1 MEKPYVVG
9 IDIGGTNTV
18 FGIVDAR
25 GTIIASGAVKTQVYP
40 TVEEYAD
47 EVCKNLLPLIIA
59 NGGVDKIKGIGIGA
73 PNGNY
78 YTGTIEFAP
87 NLPWKGV
94 LPLASM
100 FEERLGIPTALT
112 NDANAAAVGEMTY
125 GAARGMKDFIMI
137 TLGTGVGS
145 GIVINGQV
153 VYGHDGFAGELGH
166 VIVRRDGRICGC
178 GRKGCL
184 ETYCSATGV
193 ARTAREFLAARTDAS
208 LLRNIPAESIVSKDV
223 YDAAVQGDKL
233 AQEIF
238 EFTGNILG
246 EALADAIAFSSPE
259 AIILF
264 GGLAKSGDY
273 IMKPI
278 MKAMENNLLNI
289 YKGKAKLLVSELKDS
304 DAAVLGASAL
314 AWELKDLREYIL
326 YKCFIGASAGKFF
339 RGLFL
344 SVRAGASGCTP
355 ISFCQRCHFV
365 FSIVSRRAYSD
376 LWFEIRGKN
385 EFQLISGSSKRCLIE
400 LNSHRKKGIFFYFVS
415 CDSESCN

>member
-1 MEKPYVVG
+1 MNLLSVICNHKQLIRNIIIMVTSMEKPYVVG

-25 GTIIASGAVKTQVYP
+25 GNILTSGSVKTQA
-40 TVEEYAD
+40 YAEIED
-47 EVCKNLLPLIIA
+47 YVNAVCKNLLPLILEQ
-59 NGGVDKIKGIGIGA
+59 GGTDKIKGIGIGA
-73 PNGNY
+73 PNGNFY
-78 YTGTIEFAP
+78 SGTIEFAP

-94 LPLASM
+94 IPLASL

-112 NDANAAAVGEMTY
+112 NDANAAAIGEMTY

-145 GIVINGQV
+145 GIVINGQM

-166 VIVRRDGRICGC
+166 VIIRRENGRLCGC

-184 ETYCSATGV
+184 EAYCSATGV
-193 ARTAREFLAARTDAS
+193 ARTAREFLVKSADTS
-208 LLRNIPAESIVSKDV
+208 LLRNIPAEEIVSKDV
-223 YDAAVQGDKL
+223 YDAAVKGDKL

-238 EFTGNILG
+238 EYTGKILG
-246 EALADAIAFSSPE
+246 EAFADFIAFSSPE

-278 MKAMENNLLNI
+278 KKAMDESVLPI
-289 YKGKAKLLVSELKDS
+289 YRGKTKLLVSELKDS

-314 AWELKDLREYIL
+314 GW
-326 YKCFIGASAGKFF
+326 
-339 RGLFL
+339 
-344 SVRAGASGCTP
+344 
-355 ISFCQRCHFV
+355 
-365 FSIVSRRAYSD
+365 
-376 LWFEIRGKN
+376 EIRGM
-385 EFQLISGSSKRCLIE
+385 
-400 LNSHRKKGIFFYFVS
+400 
-415 CDSESCN
+415 

>member
-1 MEKPYVVG
+1 MNSNMEKPYVVG

-25 GTIIASGAVKTQVYP
+25 GTIIASSSIKTAGYP
-40 TVEEYAD
+40 TAAEYAD

-59 NGGVDKIKGIGIGA
+59 NGGVDKIRGIGVGA

-87 NLPWKGV
+87 NLPWKGI
-94 LPLASM
+94 LPLAAM

-112 NDANAAAVGEMTY
+112 NDANAAAIGEMTY

-145 GIVINGQV
+145 GIVI
-153 VYGHDGFAGELGH
+153 
-166 VIVRRDGRICGC
+166 
-178 GRKGCL
+178 
-184 ETYCSATGV
+184 TYCSATGV

-208 LLRNIPAESIVSKDV
+208 LLRNIPAENITSKDV

-259 AIILF
+259 AIVLF

-278 MKAMENNLLNI
+278 QKAIDDNILNI
-289 YKGKAKLLVSELKDS
+289 YKGKTKLLVSELKDS

-314 AWELKDLREYIL
+314 AWELKDLKE
-326 YKCFIGASAGKFF
+326 
-339 RGLFL
+339 
-344 SVRAGASGCTP
+344 
-355 ISFCQRCHFV
+355 
-365 FSIVSRRAYSD
+365 
-376 LWFEIRGKN
+376 
-385 EFQLISGSSKRCLIE
+385 
-400 LNSHRKKGIFFYFVS
+400 
-415 CDSESCN
+415 